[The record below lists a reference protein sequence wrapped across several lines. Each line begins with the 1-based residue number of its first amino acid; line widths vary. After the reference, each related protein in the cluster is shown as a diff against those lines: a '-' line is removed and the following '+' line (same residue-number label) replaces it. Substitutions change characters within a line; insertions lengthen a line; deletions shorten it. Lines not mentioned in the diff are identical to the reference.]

1 MSSNHARVI
10 VRWVLSLAIIFF
22 ANGALADSYPSG
34 PVTLIVPYAPGGA
47 TDSLGRLVA
56 QQLTNEW
63 GRPVVVVN
71 KPGANGIIGA
81 GLVARSKPDGL
92 TILLVVPGHL
102 INPSLY
108 SHLSYDV
115 LQDFTPI
122 TEVATSPWL
131 VAVNKSVPASNLQ
144 ELIALAKEQPGK
156 ISFGSSEPSTWLAG
170 KLFEQKAEISLLS
183 VPYKGA
189 SQVMVDLLGEQIQVA
204 FTTSLSIGELYSAD
218 KLRVLAVASQKR
230 LAAMPEI
237 PTSAEAGLPGYEAG
251 AWYGLYGPA
260 GLPKEVVAKIQQSI
274 ATILSREQVRAQLR
288 AMGADTIGSK
298 PEDFAAFSRDEFMKY
313 AKLVKDANIKPQ

>member
-1 MSSNHARVI
+1 MPSNLARVI
-10 VRWVLSLAIIFF
+10 AQWVLSLAVVFF
-22 ANGALADSYPSG
+22 ANGALADGYPSG
-34 PVTLIVPYAPGGA
+34 PVTLVVPYAPGGA

-56 QQLTNEW
+56 QQLTNDW
-63 GRPVVVVN
+63 GTPVIVLN

-81 GLVARSKPDGL
+81 GLVARSKPDGQ
-92 TILLVVPGHL
+92 TILLVVPGHV

-108 SHLSYDV
+108 AQMSYDV

-144 ELIALAKEQPGK
+144 GLIALAKKQPGK
-156 ISFGSSEPSTWLAG
+156 ISFGSSEPSSWLAG

-204 FTTSLSIGELYSAD
+204 FTTSLSIGELYNAD
-218 KLRVLAVASQKR
+218 KLRVLAVASPKR

-260 GLPKEVVAKIQQSI
+260 KLPKETVAKIQQSI
-274 ATILSREQVRAQLR
+274 ATVLSREEVRTQLR
-288 AMGADTIGSK
+288 AMGADTIGST
-298 PEDFAAFSRDEFMKY
+298 PEDFAAFTRDEFMKY